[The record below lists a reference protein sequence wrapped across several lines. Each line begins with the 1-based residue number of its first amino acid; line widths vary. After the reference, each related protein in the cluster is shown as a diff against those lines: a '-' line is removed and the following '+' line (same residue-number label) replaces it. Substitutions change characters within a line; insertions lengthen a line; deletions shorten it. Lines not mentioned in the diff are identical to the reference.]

1 MQHIST
7 GANYLN
13 SNYYGKLTLINS
25 TLVPCQFNQSELF
38 FRSRQPELKTMTNL
52 QKISQTNLKIKA
64 AMMLNRKPSQ
74 IKSVVENVDGAGVEC
89 SNGNHL
95 IIPLAAWIGT
105 DFE

>member
-1 MQHIST
+1 VSYSLEVDNET
-7 GANYLN
+7 
-13 SNYYGKLTLINS
+13 
-25 TLVPCQFNQSELF
+25 
-38 FRSRQPELKTMTNL
+38 ELKTMTNL

-74 IKSVVENVDGAGVEC
+74 IKSIVENVDGASVEC